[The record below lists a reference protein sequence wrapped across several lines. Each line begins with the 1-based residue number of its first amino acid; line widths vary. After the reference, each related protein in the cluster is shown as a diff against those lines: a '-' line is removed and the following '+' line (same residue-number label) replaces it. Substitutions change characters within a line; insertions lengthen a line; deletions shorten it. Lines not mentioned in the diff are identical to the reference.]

1 LQDDCGS
8 VSSMRWAE
16 RDGSEMKRSMDSGKV
31 MSRIGEVNLEK
42 VESEKK
48 NEENP
53 CELEKTF
60 ETERV
65 HLGHA
70 ANES

>member
-1 LQDDCGS
+1 
-8 VSSMRWAE
+8 MRWAE

-48 NEENP
+48 TRRT
-53 CELEKTF
+53 L
-60 ETERV
+60 
-65 HLGHA
+65 
-70 ANES
+70 ANSKKPLKPKESTWVMQPMKASRKGAPEG

>member
-1 LQDDCGS
+1 
-8 VSSMRWAE
+8 MRWAG

-48 NEENP
+48 TRRTLANSEEP
-53 CELEKTF
+53 LKPKEST
-60 ETERV
+60 RV
-65 HLGHA
+65 MQPKKASRKGA
-70 ANES
+70 PEG